1 MPTNA
6 GGTGAIG
13 GDLVGKLVTE
23 LASGRNSHGGGRYF
37 AGSANRFRRGMF
49 FVRGFDTYHGPL
61 PEVPKPRRPIQGFVV
76 EALNGG
82 GRSIPLTYLLRW
94 TVQLNLRIRDC

>member
-1 MPTNA
+1 MKLLPTPALRPSQAGPDTVGQGCPHSATDGSDMPTNA

-61 PEVPKPRRPIQGFVV
+61 PD
-76 EALNGG
+76 
-82 GRSIPLTYLLRW
+82 S
-94 TVQLNLRIRDC
+94 